1 MPRPRHSDRRSRTP
15 AAEPILAL
23 HVGGTSTT
31 VAGERTRTQRPN
43 EVTVH
48 DTLYAMDARV
58 LIGALVV
65 LMLALLE
72 SWAPGLGG
80 VAPCAPA
87 RR

>member
-1 MPRPRHSDRRSRTP
+1 M
-15 AAEPILAL
+15 
-23 HVGGTSTT
+23 
-31 VAGERTRTQRPN
+31 
-43 EVTVH
+43 H